1 MKEGTRKCA
10 LFKETVYW
18 SCTHLLLWGQCSKM
32 VESLSLDMLRH
43 GFESQLCI
51 PGDLRKDFNLSKSV
65 SSAVKID

>member
-1 MKEGTRKCA
+1 
-10 LFKETVYW
+10 
-18 SCTHLLLWGQCSKM
+18 M